1 MSRTKKQRT
10 GNCLLGKAC
19 KMVSMLAP
27 HVFSQSLCL
36 SVQMMVPLGHI
47 LYNIYSEAV
56 VIQFIHL
63 STQSFKV

>member
-1 MSRTKKQRT
+1 MSRTKKQPT
-10 GNCLLGKAC
+10 GNCLHGKAC

-27 HVFSQSLCL
+27 HVLSQSLCL
-36 SVQMMVPLGHI
+36 SVQMMVPLGHV
-47 LYNIYSEAV
+47 YSEAV

>member
-10 GNCLLGKAC
+10 GNCLHGKAC

-47 LYNIYSEAV
+47 YIYSEAV

>member
-10 GNCLLGKAC
+10 GNCLHGKAC
-19 KMVSMLAP
+19 KMVSILAP

-47 LYNIYSEAV
+47 YIVKL
-56 VIQFIHL
+56 
-63 STQSFKV
+63 